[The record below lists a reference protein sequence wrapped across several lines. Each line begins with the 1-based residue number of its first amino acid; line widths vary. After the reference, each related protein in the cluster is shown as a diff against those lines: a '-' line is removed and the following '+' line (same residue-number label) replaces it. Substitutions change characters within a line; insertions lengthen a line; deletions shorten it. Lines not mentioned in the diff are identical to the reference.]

1 MNKDITEYMIRLV
14 KTIIEQREKMNVIRK
29 DFMQLLLQ
37 LRNCGE
43 VKSDGNWSFDNG
55 NCFDV

>member
-1 MNKDITEYMIRLV
+1 MIRLV
-14 KTIIEQREKMNVIRK
+14 KTIIEQREKMNVVRK

-43 VKSDGNWSFDNG
+43 VKSDGNWNFDNG
-55 NCFDV
+55 D